1 MANKKVRIYTDG
13 GARGNPGPAGIGAVI
28 LSLDQGKEGD
38 ALAKISNYIGETT
51 NNQAEYKAVIAGL
64 EKAVDLKADEVEVI
78 SDSELLVKQCN
89 GEYKVK
95 DPDLAKLFMQVWN
108 LRQSFKT
115 VIFNHTLRTG
125 NKEADRLVNEA
136 IDRAGK

>member
-95 DPDLAKLFMQVWN
+95 DPDLAQLFMKVWN
-108 LRQSFKT
+108 LKQNFKK
-115 VIFNHTLRTG
+115 ISFNHTLRSG

-136 IDRAGK
+136 IDKEI